1 MRTANYIFSV
11 TSIILGVALILF
23 IATQSGFPS
32 AATDVFPWRWHIGT
46 AIGVLLVINGAV
58 RIWFAQD
65 DDS

>member
-11 TSIILGVALILF
+11 TSIILGVALVLF
-23 IATQSGFPS
+23 VATQSGLPS
-32 AATDVFPWRWHIGT
+32 AATDVFPWKWRIGT

-65 DDS
+65 DEH